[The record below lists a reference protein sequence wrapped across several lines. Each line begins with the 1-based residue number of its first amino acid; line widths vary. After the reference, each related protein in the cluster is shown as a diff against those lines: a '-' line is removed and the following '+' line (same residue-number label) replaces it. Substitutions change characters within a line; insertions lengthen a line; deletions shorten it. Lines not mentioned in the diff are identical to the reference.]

1 MLKELCNKTI
11 YDDFKSKTIL
21 TDEEI
26 KILDM
31 LILKY
36 SLVKIA
42 QEVCMSDR
50 NVSRIVKDIKEKY
63 NNYKMLEL
71 AKLDIFISE

>member
-11 YDDFKSKTIL
+11 YDDFRGKTTL
-21 TDEEI
+21 TEDESRV
-26 KILDM
+26 LDM

-36 SLVKIA
+36 SLVKIS
-42 QEVCMSDR
+42 QEMCMSDR

-63 NNYKMLEL
+63 NNYKLLEL